1 MRRRTFTDRLLR
13 RSEVIEIVGLSRPTL
28 WRLEKLGKFPRPLQV
43 GPNSVRWRESEIQA
57 WIKSRPIAGQE
68 Q

>member
-1 MRRRTFTDRLLR
+1 MKQHTFTDRLLR
-13 RSEVIEIVGLSRPTL
+13 RNEVVEMVGLSRPTL
-28 WRLEKLGKFPRPLQV
+28 WRLEKLGRFPHRLQV
-43 GPNSVRWRESEIQA
+43 GPNSVRWRESDILA